1 MTLQVSEVAVN
12 YHQQRVELG
21 KSVSITKEQQIDLA
35 RQDFAAFF
43 CCELQK
49 YFLCRDDICLAI
61 GLLDRQVKGQILL
74 HVIQWE
80 NWK

>member
-1 MTLQVSEVAVN
+1 MMQVSEVAVN

-21 KSVSITKEQQIDLA
+21 KSVRITKEQQIDLA
-35 RQDFAAFF
+35 RQDFAAFL
-43 CCELQK
+43 CELQK
-49 YFLCRDDICLAI
+49 YFIHRDDICLAI